1 MKEKIILLAV
11 TFLLCACGSE
21 TSLDEY
27 EKESDSVV
35 NEAKEDQDAFYKENG
50 YIRRQLNLIQA
61 DLTHDGIDDL
71 IETYMYFPPDTDMNE
86 DLNELIQ
93 QNIWLDE
100 VKVRVY
106 DGSMVSSEDMGDPIW
121 EAGYSTVHAGNGQ
134 VSIVHRDGLY
144 YLLES
149 SLWQGQ
155 GAVAYSYEVISLD
168 SEGQKYISDR
178 DSIDFFRAGENE
190 AERTEQIQLVS
201 DFKEE
206 LVPWY
211 ENGQLIAATD
221 VDMERQLISTAK
233 EQFPPE
239 KYYDIVWNR
248 WME

>member
-61 DLTHDGIDDL
+61 DLTYDGIDDL

-121 EAGYSTVHAGNGQ
+121 EAGYSAVHAGNGQ